1 MTMTKTDLQETQA
14 SIINAIADGKL
25 KMDTDEY
32 ATLLLGFTK
41 CSMVTYGMLEEN
53 SDITEMDEKSQI
65 WVLDTMEKMD
75 DVWVSHVVA
84 RRQVVGN
91 YRDMSDRELVALSR
105 DN

>member
-1 MTMTKTDLQETQA
+1 MTLTKTDLLETQA
-14 SIINAIADGKL
+14 SIINAIADSKL

-53 SDITEMDEKSQI
+53 CDITEMDERSQI
-65 WVLDTMEKMD
+65 WVIDTMEKMD

-84 RRQVVGN
+84 RRQEVGN
-91 YRDMSDRELVALSR
+91 YRDMSDREIVALSR